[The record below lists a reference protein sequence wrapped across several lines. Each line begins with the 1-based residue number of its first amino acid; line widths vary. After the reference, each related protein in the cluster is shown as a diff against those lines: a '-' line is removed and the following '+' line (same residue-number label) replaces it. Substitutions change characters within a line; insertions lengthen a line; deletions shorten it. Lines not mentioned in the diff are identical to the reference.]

1 MKLDNER
8 IVNVPDINFVYRKKL
23 RKLFTSNFHIVCVC
37 VSVDSTSNE
46 NSFLVCFYN
55 FMGGQ
60 MVSTSVVYV
69 RMVRWPSQ
77 VQSDSYTNNISK
89 QTSRI
94 SELFVEFRYASLH
107 TRLIHEGD
115 RFLVLCYRSSSYY
128 LDV

>member
-37 VSVDSTSNE
+37 RLIAPLMKTVSLCVFTISWAVKWCRLLLCMYAWCDDQAK
-46 NSFLVCFYN
+46 FKVI
-55 FMGGQ
+55 
-60 MVSTSVVYV
+60 
-69 RMVRWPSQ
+69 P
-77 VQSDSYTNNISK
+77 TNNISK